1 MPRSQRPG
9 WLPVTFALAGALSGA
24 ALFTLIAYRFS
35 PFVALGLPLSVAAVS
50 VIFARPTLGIY
61 LAVLAAPLES
71 FNLSSGGVANLSPP
85 QILLILTG
93 ASAAAHMLLSRRR
106 RNFGAPH
113 VAFAAL
119 IAVAA
124 TGIVFAPESFTVAKF
139 VVMWS
144 VFLALSVWITTA
156 ERHELRALLP
166 VIAVSGGILGLV
178 AVLHG
183 GSQELVGGGTRAINR
198 AEAGF
203 TSPNTLGAYLVMT
216 LPVALVL
223 SLRGPSALR
232 LPMLGAAGLTFAGVV
247 LSLSREAFIG
257 AAVTLAVLLLWAEFR
272 RLFTG
277 LLVVL
282 ALFTAFN
289 LNPLLHSQQFT
300 VVQQRLGTI
309 GSSQEKSTNPRIRI
323 WRTTPSIIADHFVLG
338 VGEGN
343 YQLVAPQYGLYDVD
357 GSVIPHAHDI
367 LLTVG
372 AEMGLVGLAVFVWF
386 LGTVVRAAR
395 AALRPRRTPEFPLV
409 LGVVASLAGLFA
421 LGVFDYVL
429 RTDVVM
435 ALVMLEVGVLAG
447 YARLARED
455 SGGRAQATGGAA
467 PGAQPA
473 IVALTK

>member
-1 MPRSQRPG
+1 VSRTLRPAL
-9 WLPVTFALAGALSGA
+9 LPAAFALATGLAGAVV
-24 ALFTLIAYRFS
+24 FTLVAYRFS
-35 PFVALGLPLSVAAVS
+35 PLIAAGLPLAIATLG
-50 VIFARPTLGIY
+50 VIFTRPTLGIY
-61 LAVLAAPLES
+61 LAVLAAPLETL
-71 FNLSSGGVANLSPP
+71 NLSSGGVANLSPP
-85 QILLILTG
+85 QILLILTA
-93 ASAAAHMLLSRRR
+93 ASVAAHMALSRRHR
-106 RNFGAPH
+106 EASPPH
-113 VAFAAL
+113 LAFAAL

-124 TGIVFAPESFTVAKF
+124 TGLFFASHSFTVAKF
-139 VVMWS
+139 VVMWC
-144 VFLALSVWITTA
+144 VFLSLSLWMA
-156 ERHELRALLP
+156 AGSRRELRTLLL
-166 VIAVSGGILGLV
+166 VIAISGGVLGLV

-183 GSQELVGGGTRAINR
+183 GSQELVAGGTRAINR
-198 AEAGF
+198 ASAGF
-203 TSPNTLGAYLVMT
+203 TSPNTFAAYLVMT
-216 LPVALVL
+216 LPVALVM

-232 LPMLGAAGLTFAGVV
+232 PAMLTAAGLAFAGVV

-257 AAVTLAVLLLWAEFR
+257 AAVALAVLLLWAEFR
-272 RLFTG
+272 RLFIG

-282 ALFTAFN
+282 ALVTAFN
-289 LNPLLHSQQFT
+289 LNPLLHSQQLT

-343 YQLVAPQYGLYDVD
+343 FEYVAAGYGLYDVD

-386 LGTVVRAAR
+386 LGTVTRTAR

-447 YARLARED
+447 YARLAQED

-467 PGAQPA
+467 HGAQPA